1 MTMEYVSLPGE
12 SAPPVPDGPKL
23 CNGDDMRILHNAFL
37 WAYAEAPGLVRGA
50 PGGDVARSEFLGQWL
65 ADLDATLH
73 THHESEDELLWGK
86 LEQRAPA
93 CALHVGQMRAHH
105 AQVAGL
111 LEEAS
116 PLLARWR
123 ATADPAVGEQL
134 ADAYERMLEVL
145 KVHLRREVVEVVPV
159 AERVMSPGRVVGD
172 GRPQCRGDPEESTP
186 AATRDA
192 ARELDAGGPQ
202 GLLRGHAPVR
212 EGPLA
217 PRRQAPVREAVPAA
231 VPGQVRPTDP
241 LTCTCMSLDDLIRS
255 GEVSRPGG
263 CGDAS

>member
-12 SAPPVPDGPKL
+12 TVPLVPDGPKL

-37 WAYAEAPGLVRGA
+37 WAYEAAPGLVHSA
-50 PGGDVARSEFLGQWL
+50 PAGDTARSEFVGQWL

-73 THHESEDELLWGK
+73 THHESEDELLWDK

-111 LEEAS
+111 LEEAG

-123 ATADPAVGEQL
+123 ATAEPALGGQL
-134 ADAYERMLEVL
+134 ADAYERTLAVL

-159 AERVMSPGRVVGD
+159 MERVVTAKEWKELGDHSVDAIPKSRLLPQLGMLLANSTPADRKQFYAGMPFSVKVLWRVVGKRQYAKQFTQLFP
-172 GRPQCRGDPEESTP
+172 GRP
-186 AATRDA
+186 
-192 ARELDAGGPQ
+192 
-202 GLLRGHAPVR
+202 
-212 EGPLA
+212 
-217 PRRQAPVREAVPAA
+217 VP
-231 VPGQVRPTDP
+231 PT
-241 LTCTCMSLDDLIRS
+241 I
-255 GEVSRPGG
+255 
-263 CGDAS
+263 